1 MDGIGGKLVECPLPG
16 VGVTRGLLPPE
27 CGDSRKGFGA
37 EHFRPGVCIEETLV
51 ARSNGWLTRMT
62 ALVALQLAVGLA
74 APAFAQAEAEQT
86 DAQLLADF
94 EHFMLIANYELA
106 ADVGTKL
113 MNGGLSPVEFVELV
127 EQSRNMRRYEQA
139 LARAMNVAE
148 LEDLAALMDRTYRQG
163 KLDRAR
169 DPAEITRN
177 IGLLKGTL
185 RQQQIA
191 HDRLVA
197 AGEYALPQLLD
208 SALQRQDPEL
218 RARVVGVMRDLG
230 RQSIIPLVT
239 ALPVLDPGRQEII
252 VDILGQIPYR
262 TSLPFLVELLNST
275 SSQSLRAALTRA
287 IQRRE
292 GNVSARPADLFYAL
306 AEGYYDERV
315 ELTSFA
321 DEDFQLLWKYD
332 PGLGLVMVPVL
343 TEVFHEA
350 MAMHMAERSLG
361 HDGSDRGV
369 LALWLASNFSREI
382 DSPAEYQNPA
392 YPAERRSAMY
402 YAVGAG
408 PMVSQLVLARALETS
423 DTPLARLAIEA
434 IEETAG
440 SDSLISLGGSG
451 QSRSPLLDALRYPDR
466 RVRYEAA
473 LALGSSQPGSSFEG
487 AARVVPTLASAVR
500 DASARHAVVLTG
512 GDREEYDRLHALLR
526 GLGYAVLPPADRGL
540 ADLAGP
546 ITEAPAIDLIITST
560 SGSATEQLITSI
572 RSNEKLVVTP
582 VLALVSTADEEPL
595 RRQYMRDRLVSTR
608 KNALPDEMLT
618 NAIEQVI
625 QAGSGGLISPGEANA
640 YAARSLA
647 VLRDLAVSGNQVLP
661 VSDATGSLIAALG
674 EKTGPTRLQIAEV
687 LAHINRA
694 DAQVALMDA
703 AVRAQG
709 GEQLAL
715 LTQVASS
722 AKRYGNKLADRQVRR
737 LIELSG
743 SSDQS
748 LATTAAAVM
757 GALELPNVDLVPL
770 ILQHGQSPSAT
781 AERR

>member
-1 MDGIGGKLVECPLPG
+1 M
-16 VGVTRGLLPPE
+16 
-27 CGDSRKGFGA
+27 
-37 EHFRPGVCIEETLV
+37 

-62 ALVALQLAVGLA
+62 ALVALQVAVGLA
-74 APAFAQAEAEQT
+74 TPAFAQGEPEQT
-86 DAQLLADF
+86 NAQLLEDF

-106 ADVGTKL
+106 ADVGAKL
-113 MNGGLSPVEFVELV
+113 MNSGLAPIEFVQLV
-127 EQSRNMRRYEQA
+127 EQSRNIRRYEQA

-177 IGLLKGTL
+177 IELLKGTL

-208 SALQRQDPEL
+208 AALQRQDPEL

-262 TSLPFLVELLNST
+262 TSLPFLVELYNST
-275 SSQSLRAALTRA
+275 NSQSLRTALARA

-292 GNVSARPADLFYAL
+292 GNLSAQPADLFYAL

-321 DEDFQLLWKYD
+321 EEDFQLLWQYD
-332 PGLGLVMVPVL
+332 PGLGLVMVPVV

-350 MAMHMAERSLG
+350 MAMNMAERSLK
-361 HDGSDRGV
+361 HDASDRGT
-369 LALWLASNFSREI
+369 LALWMAANFSREI
-382 DSPAEYQNPA
+382 DSPPEYQNPA
-392 YPAERRSAMY
+392 YPAGRRSAMY

-408 PMVSQLVLARALETS
+408 PMVSQLVLARALENA

-440 SDSLISLGGSG
+440 RDSLISLGDSG
-451 QSRSPLLDALRYPDR
+451 QTRSPLLDALRYPDR

-473 LALGSSQPGSSFEG
+473 LALGSSQPASTFEG

-500 DASARHAVVLTG
+500 DASSRHAIVLTG
-512 GDREEYDRLHALLR
+512 GDREEYDRLHTLLT
-526 GLGYAVLPPADRGL
+526 GLGFAVLPPADAGL
-540 ADLAGP
+540 SDIAGP
-546 ITEAPAIDLIITST
+546 IAEAPAIDLVITST
-560 SGSATEQLITSI
+560 SGSATDQLIKAM
-572 RSNEKLVVTP
+572 RADEKLAVTP
-582 VLALVSTADEEPL
+582 VLALVPTADEEPL
-595 RRQYMRDRLVSTR
+595 RRQYLRDRLVATR
-608 KNALPDEMLT
+608 KNALPDDMLT

-625 QAGSGGLISPGEANA
+625 QAGSGGLITAAEAKS
-640 YAARSLA
+640 YASRSLA

-661 VSDATGSLIAALG
+661 VADATGSLIASLG
-674 EKTGPTRLQIAEV
+674 EKDGPTRLQIAEV
-687 LAHINRA
+687 LAHIDRA
-694 DAQVALMDA
+694 DAQSALMDA
-703 AVRAQG
+703 ATRASGQ
-709 GEQLAL
+709 EQLAL

-722 AKRYGNKLADRQVRR
+722 AKRFGNKLADRQVRR

-743 SSDQS
+743 SGDQS

-757 GALELPNVDLVPL
+757 GSLELPNVDVVPL
-770 ILQHGQSPSAT
+770 ILEHGKSPSAT
-781 AERR
+781 ADRR

>member
-1 MDGIGGKLVECPLPG
+1 M
-16 VGVTRGLLPPE
+16 
-27 CGDSRKGFGA
+27 
-37 EHFRPGVCIEETLV
+37 

-62 ALVALQLAVGLA
+62 ALVALQVAVGLA
-74 APAFAQAEAEQT
+74 TPAFAQAEPEQT
-86 DAQLLADF
+86 NAELLEDF

-106 ADVGTKL
+106 ADVGAKL
-113 MNGGLSPVEFVELV
+113 MNGGLTPVEFVQLV
-127 EQSRNMRRYEQA
+127 ERSRNIRRYEQA

-177 IGLLKGTL
+177 IELLKGTL

-208 SALQRQDPEL
+208 AALQRQDPEL
-218 RARVVGVMRDLG
+218 RARVVRVMRDLG

-262 TSLPFLVELLNST
+262 TSLPFLVELYNATNSQT
-275 SSQSLRAALTRA
+275 LRTAIARA
-287 IQRRE
+287 IQRRD
-292 GNVSARPADLFYAL
+292 GNVNAQPADLFFTL

-321 DEDFQLLWKYD
+321 EEDFQLLWQYD
-332 PGLGLVMVPVL
+332 PGLGLVMVPVVS
-343 TEVFHEA
+343 EVFHEA
-350 MAMHMAERSLG
+350 MAMNMAERSLK
-361 HDGSDRGV
+361 HDASDRGT

-382 DSPAEYQNPA
+382 DSPPEYQNPA
-392 YPAERRSAMY
+392 YSAGRRSAMY

-440 SDSLISLGGSG
+440 SDSLISLGESG
-451 QSRSPLLDALRYPDR
+451 QARSPLLDALRYPDR

-473 LALGSSQPGSSFEG
+473 LALGSSQPGSPFEG

-500 DASARHAVVLTG
+500 DASARHAIALTG
-512 GDREEYDRLHALLR
+512 GDREEYGRLHALLT
-526 GLGYAVLPPADRGL
+526 GLGFSVLPPADTGL
-540 ADLAGP
+540 GDIAGP
-546 ITEAPAIDLIITST
+546 IAEAPAIDLVITST
-560 SGSATEQLITSI
+560 SGSATEQLITAM
-572 RSNEKLVVTP
+572 RADEKLAVTP
-582 VLALVSTADEEPL
+582 VLALVPTSDEEPL
-595 RRQYMRDRLVSTR
+595 RRQYMRDRLVATR
-608 KNALPDEMLT
+608 KNALPDDMLT

-625 QAGSGGLISPGEANA
+625 QAGSGGLITPTEAKA
-640 YAARSLA
+640 YASRSLA

-661 VSDATGSLIAALG
+661 VSDATSSLIASLD
-674 EKTGPTRLQIAEV
+674 EKDGPTRLQIAEV

-694 DAQVALMDA
+694 DAQSALMDA
-703 AVRAQG
+703 AVRANG
-709 GEQLAL
+709 DEQLAL

-743 SSDQS
+743 AGDQS

-757 GALELPNVDLVPL
+757 GALELPNVDVVPL
-770 ILQHGQSPSAT
+770 ILEHGKSPSAT
-781 AERR
+781 ADRR